1 MIILEVNTEKSW
13 RGGERQTLYNAEGLM
28 QLNHDVTLLC
38 LKGFPLSQHAKA
50 KGVKVIEIKNNISA
64 IWFFLWRSGT
74 YDIIHTQTASNQ
86 FHALFSKLFFRIPLV
101 YTRRVDFVPK
111 GKLTLFK
118 YKSTT
123 KVIAISDAIKR
134 ILKNFGLQN
143 IEVISD
149 VAVSKPLN
157 KDRAKDFLI
166 KHNYLGKKILA
177 TTAALVPHKD
187 PITLVR
193 AIHHLSL
200 TRTDFVFLHF
210 GSGVLKQDVE
220 DEIKKLNLQEY
231 FILNGFVSDV
241 EDYFSIMDVF
251 VMSSEEEGLG
261 SSVLDAFMYKVPVVS
276 TNAGGLKEVVN
287 GNGLLSKIKDSEALA
302 YSINELLNSKDLRD
316 TFTETAYRYVLK
328 NHSNEF
334 VSLQYDRLFKR
345 LTK

>member
-1 MIILEVNTEKSW
+1 MNILEVNTEKSW
-13 RGGERQTLYNAEGLM
+13 RGGERQTLYNAEGLK
-28 QLNHDVTLLC
+28 QFNHDVTLLC

-50 KGVKVIEIKNNISA
+50 KGIKVIEIKNNISA
-64 IWFFLWRSGT
+64 IWFFLWRAGK
-74 YDIIHTQTASNQ
+74 YDIIHSQTASNQ
-86 FHALFSKLFFRIPLV
+86 FHALFSKLFFRVPLV

-118 YKSTT
+118 YKNTT
-123 KVIAISDAIKR
+123 KVIAISEAIKR
-134 ILKNFGLQN
+134 ILKNFGVQN
-143 IEVISD
+143 VEVISD
-149 VAVSKPLN
+149 VAVSKLLN
-157 KDRAKDFLI
+157 KDRAKDYLI
-166 KHNYLGKKILA
+166 KNNYLGKKILA

-187 PITLVR
+187 PIALVR

-210 GSGVLKQDVE
+210 GSGVLKQAVE

-231 FILNGFVSDV
+231 FILNGFVTDV

-261 SSVLDAFMYKVPVVS
+261 SSVLDAFLYKVPVAS
-276 TNAGGLKEVVN
+276 TNAGGLREVVN
-287 GNGLLSKIKDSEALA
+287 GNGLLSNVKDAEALA
-302 YSINELLNSKDLRD
+302 YNINELLNSKDLRD

>member
-1 MIILEVNTEKSW
+1 MNILEVNTEKSW
-13 RGGERQTLYNAEGLM
+13 RGGERQTLYNAEGFM
-28 QLNHDVTLLC
+28 QFNHDVTLLC

-50 KGVKVIEIKNNISA
+50 KGIKVIEIKHNVSA
-64 IWFFLWRSGT
+64 IWFFLWNVGKF
-74 YDIIHTQTASNQ
+74 DVIHTQTASNQ
-86 FHALFSKLFFRIPLV
+86 FHALFSKLFFSIPLI

-118 YKSTT
+118 YKNTT
-123 KVIAISDAIKR
+123 KVIAISEAIKR
-134 ILKNFGLQN
+134 ILKNFGVPN
-143 IEVISD
+143 VEVISD

-157 KDRAKDFLI
+157 KGRAKEFLE
-166 KHNYLGKKILA
+166 KNNYLGKKIIA

-187 PITLVR
+187 PITLVK
-193 AIHHLSL
+193 AIHQLSL
-200 TRTDFVFLHF
+200 TRSDFVFLHF
-210 GSGVLKQDVE
+210 GSGVLQKEVE
-220 DEIKKLNLQEY
+220 DEIKKLNIEDY
-231 FILNGFVSDV
+231 FILNGFVTDV

-261 SSVLDAFMYKVPVVS
+261 SSVLDAFLYKVPVAS

-287 GNGLLSKIKDSEALA
+287 GNGLLSNVKDAEALA
-302 YSINELLNSKDLRD
+302 YNINELLNSKDLRD

-345 LTK
+345 LKK

>member
-1 MIILEVNTEKSW
+1 MNILEVNTEKSW
-13 RGGERQTLYNAEGLM
+13 RGGERQTLYNAEGLK
-28 QLNHDVTLLC
+28 QFNHDVTLLC

-50 KGVKVIEIKNNISA
+50 KGIKVIEIKNNISA
-64 IWFFLWRSGT
+64 IWFFLWRAGK
-74 YDIIHTQTASNQ
+74 YDIIHSQTASNQ
-86 FHALFSKLFFRIPLV
+86 FHALFSKLFFRVPLV

-118 YKSTT
+118 YKNTT
-123 KVIAISDAIKR
+123 KVIAISEAIKR
-134 ILKNFGLQN
+134 ILKNFGVPN
-143 IEVISD
+143 VEVISD
-149 VAVSKPLN
+149 VAVPKILN
-157 KDRAKDFLI
+157 KVRAKEFLEQN
-166 KHNYLGKKILA
+166 NYLGKKIIA

-193 AIHHLSL
+193 AIYQLSL
-200 TRTDFVFLHF
+200 TRSDFVFLHF
-210 GSGVLKQDVE
+210 GSGVLKQEVE
-220 DEIKKLNLQEY
+220 DEIKKLNLQEC
-231 FILNGFVSDV
+231 FILNGFVNDV

-261 SSVLDAFMYKVPVVS
+261 SSVLDAFLYKVPVAA

-302 YSINELLNSKDLRD
+302 YNINELLTSKDLRD

-334 VSLQYDRLFKR
+334 ISLQYDRLFKR
-345 LTK
+345 LKK

>member
-1 MIILEVNTEKSW
+1 MNILEVNTEKSW

-28 QLNHDVTLLC
+28 QFNHDVTLLC

-50 KGVKVIEIKNNISA
+50 KGIKVIEIKNNLSA
-64 IWFFLWRSGT
+64 IWFFLWKVGKF
-74 YDIIHTQTASNQ
+74 DIIHTQTASNQ
-86 FHALFSKLFFRIPLV
+86 FHALFSKLLFRIPLV

-118 YKSTT
+118 YKNTT
-123 KVIAISDAIKR
+123 KVIAISEAIKR
-134 ILKNFGLQN
+134 ILKNFGVPN
-143 IEVISD
+143 VEVISD

-157 KDRAKDFLI
+157 KDRAKDFLV
-166 KHNYLGKKILA
+166 KNNYVSKKIIA

-210 GSGVLKQDVE
+210 GSGVLKQEVE
-220 DEIKKLNLQEY
+220 DEIKKFNLQDY
-231 FILNGFVSDV
+231 FILNGFVTDV

-261 SSVLDAFMYKVPVVS
+261 SSVLDAFLYNVPVAS

-287 GNGLLSKIKDSEALA
+287 GNGLLSNIKDAEALA
-302 YSINELLNSKDLRD
+302 FNINELLSRKDLRN
-316 TFTETAYRYVLK
+316 TFIETAYRYVLK

-334 VSLQYDRLFKR
+334 VSLQYNRLFKR
-345 LTK
+345 LKK

>member
-1 MIILEVNTEKSW
+1 
-13 RGGERQTLYNAEGLM
+13 
-28 QLNHDVTLLC
+28 

-50 KGVKVIEIKNNISA
+50 KGIKVIEIKNNISA
-64 IWFFLWRSGT
+64 IWFFLWRAGK
-74 YDIIHTQTASNQ
+74 YDVIHTQTASNQ
-86 FHALFSKLFFRIPLV
+86 FHALFSKLFFRVPLV

-118 YKSTT
+118 YNSTT
-123 KVIAISDAIKR
+123 KVIAISEAIKT
-134 ILKNFGLQN
+134 ILKNFGVRN
-143 IEVISD
+143 VEVISD
-149 VAVSKPLN
+149 VAVSKKLN
-157 KDRAKDFLI
+157 TERAKEFLI
-166 KHNYLGKKILA
+166 KRNYLGKKIVA

-193 AIHHLSL
+193 AIHQLSL
-200 TRTDFVFLHF
+200 TRSDFVFLHF
-210 GSGVLKQDVE
+210 GSGVLKQEVE
-220 DEIKKLNLQEY
+220 TEIKRLNLQEY
-231 FILNGFVSDV
+231 FILNGFVTDV
-241 EDYFSIMDVF
+241 EDFFSIIDVF

-261 SSVLDAFMYKVPVVS
+261 SSVLDAFLYKVPVAS

-302 YSINELLNSKDLRD
+302 YNVNELLTSKDLRD

-345 LTK
+345 LKK

>member
-1 MIILEVNTEKSW
+1 MNILEVNTEKSW

-28 QLNHDVTLLC
+28 QFNHDVTLLC

-50 KGVKVIEIKNNISA
+50 KGIKVIDIKNNLSA
-64 IWFFLWRSGT
+64 IWFFLWKVGKF
-74 YDIIHTQTASNQ
+74 DIIHTQTASNQ
-86 FHALFSKLFFRIPLV
+86 FHALFSKLLFRIPLV

-118 YKSTT
+118 YKNTT
-123 KVIAISDAIKR
+123 KVIAISEAIKR
-134 ILKNFGLQN
+134 ILKNFGVPN
-143 IEVISD
+143 VEVISD

-157 KDRAKDFLI
+157 KDRAKDFLV
-166 KHNYLGKKILA
+166 KNSYVSKKIIA

-210 GSGVLKQDVE
+210 GSGVLKQEVE
-220 DEIKKLNLQEY
+220 DEIKKFNLQDY
-231 FILNGFVSDV
+231 FILNGFVTDV
-241 EDYFSIMDVF
+241 EDFFSIMDVF

-261 SSVLDAFMYKVPVVS
+261 SSVLDAFLYNVPVAS

-287 GNGLLSKIKDSEALA
+287 GNGLLSNIKDAEALA
-302 YSINELLNSKDLRD
+302 FNINELLSRKDLRN
-316 TFTETAYRYVLK
+316 TFIETAYRYVLK

-334 VSLQYDRLFKR
+334 VSLQYNRLFKR
-345 LTK
+345 LKK

>member
-1 MIILEVNTEKSW
+1 MNILEVNTEKSW
-13 RGGERQTLYNAEGLM
+13 RGGERQTLYNAEGLK
-28 QLNHDVTLLC
+28 QFNHDVTLLC

-50 KGVKVIEIKNNISA
+50 KGIKVIEIKNNISA
-64 IWFFLWRSGT
+64 IWFFLWRAGK
-74 YDIIHTQTASNQ
+74 YDIIHSQTASNQ
-86 FHALFSKLFFRIPLV
+86 FHALFSKLFFRVPLV

-118 YKSTT
+118 YKNTT
-123 KVIAISDAIKR
+123 KVIAISEAIKR
-134 ILKNFGLQN
+134 ILKNFGVQN
-143 IEVISD
+143 VEVISD
-149 VAVSKPLN
+149 VAVSKLLN
-157 KDRAKDFLI
+157 KDRAKDYLI
-166 KHNYLGKKILA
+166 KNNYLGKKILA

-210 GSGVLKQDVE
+210 GSGVLKQAVE

-231 FILNGFVSDV
+231 FILNGFVTDV
-241 EDYFSIMDVF
+241 EDFFSIMDVF

-261 SSVLDAFMYKVPVVS
+261 SSVLDAFLYKVPVTS
-276 TNAGGLKEVVN
+276 TNAGGLREVVN
-287 GNGLLSKIKDSEALA
+287 GNGLLSNVKDAEALA
-302 YSINELLNSKDLRD
+302 YNINELLNSKDLRD

>member
-1 MIILEVNTEKSW
+1 MNILEVNTEKSW
-13 RGGERQTLYNAEGLM
+13 RGGERQTLYNAEGLK
-28 QLNHDVTLLC
+28 QFNHDVTLLC

-50 KGVKVIEIKNNISA
+50 KGIKVIEIKNNISA
-64 IWFFLWRSGT
+64 IWFFLWRAGK
-74 YDIIHTQTASNQ
+74 YDIIHSQTASNQ
-86 FHALFSKLFFRIPLV
+86 FHALFSKLFFRVPLV

-118 YKSTT
+118 YKNTT
-123 KVIAISDAIKR
+123 KVIAISEAIKR
-134 ILKNFGLQN
+134 ILKNFGVQN
-143 IEVISD
+143 VEVISD
-149 VAVSKPLN
+149 VAVSKLLN
-157 KDRAKDFLI
+157 KDRAKDYLI
-166 KHNYLGKKILA
+166 KNNYLGKKILA

-210 GSGVLKQDVE
+210 GSGVLKQAVE

-231 FILNGFVSDV
+231 FILNGFVTDV
-241 EDYFSIMDVF
+241 EDFFSIMDVF

-261 SSVLDAFMYKVPVVS
+261 SSVLDAFLYKVPVAS
-276 TNAGGLKEVVN
+276 TNAGGLREVVN
-287 GNGLLSKIKDSEALA
+287 GNGLLSNVKDAEALA
-302 YSINELLNSKDLRD
+302 YNINELLNSKDLRD
-316 TFTETAYRYVLK
+316 TLTETAYRYVLK